1 MKTIKDNSN
10 VLQILISGGLIV
22 NAVIFYLFFFF
33 FFFCSCILVS
43 RQKCLNPNMSCCMQL
58 CPNNKI
64 S

>member
-33 FFFCSCILVS
+33 FFFAHVF
-43 RQKCLNPNMSCCMQL
+43 
-58 CPNNKI
+58 
-64 S
+64 

>member
-22 NAVIFYLFFFF
+22 NAVIFYLFFF